1 MHMRACARAHT
12 PHTHKYVY
20 TYFLN
25 QNKDSKTLSQQS
37 VKVTAVC
44 LYKSGVGTSH
54 LYRGE
59 N

>member
-1 MHMRACARAHT
+1 MHMHACARA
-12 PHTHKYVY
+12 HTHKYVY

-37 VKVTAVC
+37 VKVIAVC

-54 LYRGE
+54 LYIGE

>member
-1 MHMRACARAHT
+1 MHMRACARA
-12 PHTHKYVY
+12 HTHKYVY

-37 VKVTAVC
+37 VKVIAVC
-44 LYKSGVGTSH
+44 LHKSGVGTSH